1 MNYFTMGYWVLGL
14 AFGVS
19 AAGAVVALACIRQS
33 TLSVTA
39 RFRMVWLTAAAVSI
53 GGVGTWLAV
62 YVSMLGIGVSS
73 GEVRYDVTRLVVGA
87 VIAVAGVLAGLV
99 IAGRAGALPRVVG
112 GGVVMG
118 VGIGVMHMLA
128 MGAIR
133 VRGSVEVNIWLSLA
147 AAVLAVAASVGLVW
161 ATTRLRA
168 MVALAGVALLYA
180 LAVTAMHYL
189 GQAGVHV
196 DLDAAVGQPTG
207 EDLFTLFVPVF
218 VMGTLS
224 LAVPIT
230 AVLVAP
236 DRTGTTRSRQ
246 LAQAAQAAKNA
257 AAQGNSVAGGSAG
270 GQAPAR
276 PTGRTPQPVG

>member
-14 AFGVS
+14 ALGVS
-19 AAGAVVALACIRQS
+19 AAGAVVGLACVRQS

-39 RFRMVWLTAAAVSI
+39 RFRLVWLTAAAVSI

-62 YVSMLGIGVSS
+62 YVTMLGVGVSA
-73 GEVRYDVTRLVVGA
+73 GEIRYDIARMVVA
-87 VIAVAGVLAGLV
+87 TAVAVAAVLAGLV
-99 IAGRAGALPRVVG
+99 ITGKVSTLVRVIT

-118 VGIGVMHMLA
+118 IGIGIMHLLA

-133 VRGSVEVNIWLSLA
+133 VQGSVDVNIWMSLSA
-147 AAVLAVAASVGLVW
+147 GALAVAASIGVLW
-161 ATTRLRA
+161 ATTRFHA
-168 MVALAGVALLYA
+168 MLPLAGAAALYA
-180 LAVTAMHYL
+180 LAVTAIHYL

-196 DLDAAVGQPTG
+196 HLDTAVGQPDG
-207 EDLFTLFVPVF
+207 DDLFTLFVPVF

-246 LAQAAQAAKNA
+246 LAQAA
-257 AAQGNSVAGGSAG
+257 NSPAGQTASPAG
-270 GQAPAR
+270 KAR
-276 PTGRTPQPVG
+276 PAARAPQPVS

>member
-14 AFGVS
+14 ALGVS
-19 AAGAVVALACIRQS
+19 AAGAVVGLACVRQS

-62 YVSMLGIGVSS
+62 YVTMLGIGVST
-73 GEVRYDVTRLVVGA
+73 GEIRYDITRMVVA
-87 VIAVAGVLAGLV
+87 TVVAVAGVLAGLV
-99 IAGRAGALPRVVG
+99 ITGKVSTIVRVVT

-118 VGIGVMHMLA
+118 LGIGIMHLLA

-133 VRGSVEVNIWLSLA
+133 VQGSVDVNIWMSLA
-147 AAVLAVAASVGLVW
+147 AGALGIAASIGLLW
-161 ATTRLRA
+161 ATTRFGTMLP
-168 MVALAGVALLYA
+168 LAGAAVLYA
-180 LAVTAMHYL
+180 VAVTAVHYL

-196 DLDAAVGQPTG
+196 HLDNAVGQPDG
-207 EDLFTLFVPVF
+207 DDLFTLFVPVF
-218 VMGTLS
+218 VVGTLS

-246 LAQAAQAAKNA
+246 LAQAA
-257 AAQGNSVAGGSAG
+257 NSTAGQTASPATK
-270 GQAPAR
+270 AR
-276 PTGRTPQPVG
+276 PAGRAPQPVG

>member
-14 AFGVS
+14 ALGVS
-19 AAGAVVALACIRQS
+19 AAGAVVGLACVRQS

-62 YVSMLGIGVSS
+62 YVTMLGIGVST
-73 GEVRYDVTRLVVGA
+73 GEIRYDIARMVVA
-87 VIAVAGVLAGLV
+87 TVVAVAGVLAGLV
-99 IAGRAGALPRVVG
+99 ITGKVSTIVRVVT

-118 VGIGVMHMLA
+118 LGIGIMHLLA

-133 VRGSVEVNIWLSLA
+133 VQGSVDVNIWMSLA
-147 AAVLAVAASVGLVW
+147 AGALGIAASIGLLW
-161 ATTRLRA
+161 ATTRFAA
-168 MVALAGVALLYA
+168 MLPLAGAAVLYA
-180 LAVTAMHYL
+180 VAVTAVHYL

-196 DLDAAVGQPTG
+196 HLDNAVGQPDG
-207 EDLFTLFVPVF
+207 DDLFTLFVPVF
-218 VMGTLS
+218 VVGTLS

-246 LAQAAQAAKNA
+246 LAQAANSTAGQTASPAAK
-257 AAQGNSVAGGSAG
+257 
-270 GQAPAR
+270 AR
-276 PTGRTPQPVG
+276 PAGRAPQPVG

>member
-14 AFGVS
+14 ALGVS
-19 AAGAVVALACIRQS
+19 AAGAVVGLACVRQS

-62 YVSMLGIGVSS
+62 YVTMLGVGVSA
-73 GEVRYDVTRLVVGA
+73 GEIRYDIARMVVA
-87 VIAVAGVLAGLV
+87 TAIAVAAVLAGLV
-99 IAGRAGALPRVVG
+99 ITGKVSTLVRVIS

-118 VGIGVMHMLA
+118 LGIGIMHLLA

-133 VRGSVEVNIWLSLA
+133 VQGSVDVNIWMSLGA
-147 AAVLAVAASVGLVW
+147 GALAVAASIGVLW
-161 ATTRLRA
+161 ATTRFGTMLP
-168 MVALAGVALLYA
+168 LAGAAVLYA
-180 LAVTAMHYL
+180 LAVTAIHYL

-196 DLDAAVGQPTG
+196 HLDTAAGQPDG
-207 EDLFTLFVPVF
+207 DDLFTLFVPVF
-218 VMGTLS
+218 VVGTLS

-246 LAQAAQAAKNA
+246 LAQAANA
-257 AAQGNSVAGGSAG
+257 AA
-270 GQAPAR
+270 GQAASPAGKAR
-276 PTGRTPQPVG
+276 PAGRAPQPVL

>member
-14 AFGVS
+14 ALGVS
-19 AAGAVVALACIRQS
+19 AAGAVVGLACVRQS

-62 YVSMLGIGVSS
+62 YVTMLGIGVST
-73 GEVRYDVTRLVVGA
+73 GEIRYDIARMVVA
-87 VIAVAGVLAGLV
+87 TVVAVAGVLAGLV
-99 IAGRAGALPRVVG
+99 ITGKVSTIVRVVT

-118 VGIGVMHMLA
+118 LGIGIMHLLA

-133 VRGSVEVNIWLSLA
+133 VQGSVDVNIWMSLA
-147 AAVLAVAASVGLVW
+147 AGALAIAASIGLLW
-161 ATTRLRA
+161 ATTRFGTMLP
-168 MVALAGVALLYA
+168 LAGAAVLYA
-180 LAVTAMHYL
+180 VAVTAVHYL

-196 DLDAAVGQPTG
+196 HLDNAVGQPDG
-207 EDLFTLFVPVF
+207 DDLFTLFVPVF
-218 VMGTLS
+218 VVGTLS

-246 LAQAAQAAKNA
+246 LAQAANSTAGQTASPAAK
-257 AAQGNSVAGGSAG
+257 
-270 GQAPAR
+270 AR
-276 PTGRTPQPVG
+276 PAGRAPQPVG

>member
-14 AFGVS
+14 ALGIS
-19 AAGAVVALACIRQS
+19 AAGAVVGLACVRQS

-62 YVSMLGIGVSS
+62 YVTMLGIGVST
-73 GEVRYDVTRLVVGA
+73 GEIRYDIARMVVA
-87 VIAVAGVLAGLV
+87 TVVAVAAVLAGLV
-99 IAGRAGALPRVVG
+99 ITGKGSTLVRVIT

-118 VGIGVMHMLA
+118 LGIGIMHLLA

-133 VRGSVEVNIWLSLA
+133 VQGSVDVNIWMSLA
-147 AAVLAVAASVGLVW
+147 AGALAIVASIGLLW
-161 ATTRLRA
+161 ATTRFGTMLP
-168 MVALAGVALLYA
+168 LAGAAVLYA
-180 LAVTAMHYL
+180 LAITAVHYL
-189 GQAGVHV
+189 GQAGVQVH
-196 DLDAAVGQPTG
+196 LDTAVGQPDG
-207 EDLFTLFVPVF
+207 DDLFTLFVPVF
-218 VMGTLS
+218 VVGTLS

-246 LAQAAQAAKNA
+246 LAQAANSAAG
-257 AAQGNSVAGGSAG
+257 QTSSPAGK
-270 GQAPAR
+270 AR
-276 PTGRTPQPVG
+276 PAGRAPQPVG

>member
-14 AFGVS
+14 ALGVS
-19 AAGAVVALACIRQS
+19 AAGAVVGLACVRQS

-62 YVSMLGIGVSS
+62 YVTMLGIGVST
-73 GEVRYDVTRLVVGA
+73 GEIRYDIARMVVA
-87 VIAVAGVLAGLV
+87 TVVAVAGVLAGLV
-99 IAGRAGALPRVVG
+99 ITGKVSTIVRVVT

-118 VGIGVMHMLA
+118 LGIGIMHLLA

-133 VRGSVEVNIWLSLA
+133 VQGSVDVNIWMSLA
-147 AAVLAVAASVGLVW
+147 AGALGIAASIGLLW
-161 ATTRLRA
+161 ATTRFGTMLP
-168 MVALAGVALLYA
+168 LAGAAVLYA
-180 LAVTAMHYL
+180 VAVTAVHYL

-196 DLDAAVGQPTG
+196 HLDNAVGQPDG
-207 EDLFTLFVPVF
+207 DDLFTLFVPVF
-218 VMGTLS
+218 VVGTLS

-246 LAQAAQAAKNA
+246 LAQAANSTAGQTASPAAK
-257 AAQGNSVAGGSAG
+257 
-270 GQAPAR
+270 AR
-276 PTGRTPQPVG
+276 PAGRAPQPVG